1 MVIAHRGQGHDAP
14 PKTIE
19 EGPSSPAEPLQGVLF
34 GEVDETQWGTK
45 MLTPVCEERAQDLD
59 REATFSAWCS
69 LQHSEQSGCRGRKP
83 SIF

>member
-34 GEVDETQWGTK
+34 GEVDETRKREHGDADQEHQQSEFFVG
-45 MLTPVCEERAQDLD
+45 LGERNDYFVLD
-59 REATFSAWCS
+59 
-69 LQHSEQSGCRGRKP
+69 
-83 SIF
+83 